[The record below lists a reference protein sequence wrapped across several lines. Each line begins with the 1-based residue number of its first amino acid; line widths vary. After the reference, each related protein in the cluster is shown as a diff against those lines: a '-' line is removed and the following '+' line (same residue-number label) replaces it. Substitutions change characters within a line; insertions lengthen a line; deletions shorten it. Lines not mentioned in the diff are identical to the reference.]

1 MPTGECEARF
11 EFLCTVFNLP
21 TPTPQYKAIP
31 GRRFRFDFAWPEHR
45 LLVEIQE
52 ETAHGHW
59 RKQSQDAEKLNL
71 AQTQPERWIVLQF
84 TGSMLRDD
92 PGKCMDLVKE
102 VLHGTEDDH

>member
-21 TPTPQYKAIP
+21 TPVPQYRAIP

-52 ETAHGHW
+52 ETAHGKW

-71 AQTQPERWIVLQF
+71 AQMQGWIVLQF

-92 PGKCMDLVKE
+92 PGKCMDMVRIALRGDE
-102 VLHGTEDDH
+102 S